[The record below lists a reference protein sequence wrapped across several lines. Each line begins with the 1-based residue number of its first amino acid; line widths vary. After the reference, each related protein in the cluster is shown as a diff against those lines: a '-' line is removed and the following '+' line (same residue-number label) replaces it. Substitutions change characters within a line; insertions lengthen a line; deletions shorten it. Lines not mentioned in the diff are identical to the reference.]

1 MNSDDDEDDLVL
13 QCLYDEFTL
22 LEVVMEG
29 DFESVQSI
37 LDDNPTVDE
46 LNERDRTGKV
56 HMYFTIIGNYYNRC
70 IQRCILQFGFKFKFV
85 FF

>member
-1 MNSDDDEDDLVL
+1 MNSDDNDYDIVL
-13 QCLYDEFTL
+13 QCLYEKFTL

-29 DFESVQSI
+29 DLENVQSI

-56 HMYFTIIGNYYNRC
+56 HMYSYYYLRNDC
-70 IQRCILQFGFKFKFV
+70 NIFSVYEEIT
-85 FF
+85 

>member
-1 MNSDDDEDDLVL
+1 MNTDDDDDDLVL

-22 LEVVMEG
+22 LEVVIEG

-37 LDDNPTVDE
+37 LDDNPTIDE

-56 HMYFTIIGNYYNRC
+56 RFQSYASGLRLSTNKVKEIK
-70 IQRCILQFGFKFKFV
+70 QAS
-85 FF
+85 

>member
-1 MNSDDDEDDLVL
+1 MNTDDDDDDLVL

-22 LEVVMEG
+22 LEVVIEG

-56 HMYFTIIGNYYNRC
+56 RFQSYVSGLRLSTNKTKEIK
-70 IQRCILQFGFKFKFV
+70 QAS
-85 FF
+85 

>member
-1 MNSDDDEDDLVL
+1 MVI
-13 QCLYDEFTL
+13 
-22 LEVVMEG
+22 EG

-56 HMYFTIIGNYYNRC
+56 RFQSYASGLRLSTNKTKEIK
-70 IQRCILQFGFKFKFV
+70 QAS
-85 FF
+85 